1 MDIEVKIGEVA
12 ITTDRDHL
20 IASGVGSCVAVT
32 LYDPSIKIGAMAHAM
47 LPGSR
52 KSCSERN
59 SSNVSPKAK
68 YSQRSPA
75 TPLSKAGDTKYVDI
89 AIEEMLR
96 MMVAKGA
103 KRKDLEAKIVG
114 GANMFSAFE
123 SDIGR
128 DNVLKAKEKLKR
140 EGIRIVG
147 ECVGG
152 SQGRSVEFSPP
163 SGIVTVKTKF

>member
-1 MDIEVKIGEVA
+1 MADIEVKMGEIAVDA
-12 ITTDRDHL
+12 GKDNLT
-20 IASGVGSCVAVT
+20 ASGIGSCVVIT
-32 LYDPSIKIGAMAHAM
+32 FYDPKHKTGMMAHTM
-47 LPGSR
+47 LPSR
-52 KSCSERN
+52 NEGQKMREKERRY
-59 SSNVSPKAK
+59 ADIGI
-68 YSQRSPA
+68 RGA
-75 TPLSKAGDTKYVDI
+75 KYVDI

-96 MMVAKGA
+96 MMEAKGA

-128 DNVLKAKEKLKR
+128 DNILEVKEKLKM
-140 EGIRIVG
+140 EGIRILG

-152 SQGRSVEFSPP
+152 SQGRSVEFSLP